1 MDSLF
6 TQYAEHG
13 AEWLSALAPAART
26 TASLTLAAFA
36 LAILLGGA
44 VSAMRLS
51 PLAAVRQAARC
62 YVELVRAIPVLAIL
76 FLIYF
81 GLPGIGI
88 VFDPFSAG
96 VLGLAVSSSAYVAEI
111 LRAGLGAL
119 HRGQREAAL
128 AIGMKPVTMYRT
140 IILPQVLRIS
150 LPALLVTLISLLK
163 DSSLCALITVNE
175 LTLGGRT
182 LSTEYF
188 LPLAIFMLT
197 GTIYFAIAW
206 PLSLVSRRLER
217 RLSRGRRV
225 AA

>member
-1 MDSLF
+1 MDNLF
-6 TQYAEHG
+6 TQYAAYGH
-13 AEWLSALAPAART
+13 EWLAALAPAART

-44 VSAMRLS
+44 VTAIRLS
-51 PLAAVRQAARC
+51 PIVAVRQAAQA

-81 GLPGIGI
+81 GLPGMGI

-96 VLGLAVSSSAYVAEI
+96 VLGLAISSSAYVAEI

-128 AIGMKPVTMYRT
+128 AIGMKPLMMYRT
-140 IILPQVLRIS
+140 IILPQVLNVS

-197 GTIYFAIAW
+197 GAIYFLIAW
-206 PLSLVSRRLER
+206 PLSLMSRRLER
-217 RLSRGRRV
+217 RLSRGRR
-225 AA
+225 AAA